1 MDELDQKYKDNGF
14 RVPEGYFD
22 SFEERVLSRI
32 KKEERPGKRMWISK
46 SRVLWPVAACL
57 VMAIGIVYVANRPS
71 QEVSL
76 AAALDNVDTIELA
89 AYTEEV
95 DLSEEEFE
103 EIIPVYVVDS
113 LYKEDIVSKGN
124 TGSELSPLE
133 LQDVEEEFS
142 PLDESLDM

>member
-1 MDELDQKYKDNGF
+1 MDELDKKYKDNGF
-14 RVPEGYFD
+14 KVPEGYFD

-32 KKEERPGKRMWISK
+32 KKEDTGKRMWISK

-71 QEVSL
+71 GEASL
-76 AAALDNVDTIELA
+76 AVAMDNVDTVELA

-103 EIIPVYVVDS
+103 DIIPVYTVDS
-113 LYKEDIVSKGN
+113 LYEAEIASADDIG
-124 TGSELSPLE
+124 GGLSLLE
-133 LQDVEEEFS
+133 LQDVEEEYS
-142 PLDESLDM
+142 PLDESLEI